1 MTDGPELPVDRQ
13 WLCEQIVNQAGE
25 AILFADPDEVILLWN
40 DAAAEIFG
48 YSREDA
54 IGSQL
59 DLIIPEEYLS
69 AHRRGYEDALE
80 RGEVTSPPVA
90 RTQVPALRKDG
101 ERIEIETSGAR
112 VVTDENGDTIGVFN
126 LIRDVTD
133 ADRSE

>member
-1 MTDGPELPVDRQ
+1 MTDHPQLPVDRQ
-13 WLCEQIVNQAGE
+13 WLCERIISQAGE
-25 AILFADPDEVILLWN
+25 AVLFADTDEVILLWN

-48 YSREDA
+48 YSREEA

-59 DLIIPEEYLS
+59 DLIIPEEFID
-69 AHRRGYEDALE
+69 AHRRGYEKALD
-80 RGEVTSPPVA
+80 RAEVTSPPVT

-112 VVTDENGDTIGVFN
+112 VVTDENDDVVGVFN

-133 ADRSE
+133 ANR